1 MNKVLFC
8 FVSWLMSLL
17 FCFYIMIISEENHLQ
32 NEMIWLILKSMIS
45 SCFGSF
51 FVKNGLTMKKQEQ
64 AMNETSL
71 KSQKFTWPLACVY
84 ISFAKLKNIFRD
96 FFCLFK
102 NLKDI
107 SMILHDF
114 SCFIQ
119 DLECFIIRIEKNIR
133 VLLHLKKY
141 IQDFSRFFKMFHVLF
156 KILNDIHVLSLI
168 FMKYSRF
175 FKIIYVLFK
184 ILNDFLFMYF
194 IH

>member
-84 ISFAKLKNIFRD
+84 ISFVKLKNICSW
-96 FFCLFK
+96 FFSVLFK

-107 SMILHDF
+107 SMILHVLF
-114 SCFIQ
+114 KILNVLLYVFK
-119 DLECFIIRIEKNIR
+119 KNIH
-133 VLLHLKKY
+133 VLLHFKEY
-141 IQDFSRFFKMFHVLF
+141 IQDFSRLF
-156 KILNDIHVLSLI
+156 K
-168 FMKYSRF
+168 FY
-175 FKIIYVLFK
+175 
-184 ILNDFLFMYF
+184 
-194 IH
+194 